1 MIEVMKL
8 IRTKKTAE
16 INSPQIHQ
24 RVLNSI
30 YQISKEEIFRTAN
43 ALSIISE
50 HLKTKKQEK
59 QSTDITPVYL
69 VF

>member
-1 MIEVMKL
+1 MKL

-30 YQISKEEIFRTAN
+30 HQISKEEIFRTAN
-43 ALSIISE
+43 AMSIISE
-50 HLKTKKQEK
+50 HLKTKKQEKQEK

>member
-8 IRTKKTAE
+8 IRSKKTAE

-30 YQISKEEIFRTAN
+30 HQISKEEIFRTAN
-43 ALSIISE
+43 AMSIISE